1 LKDLGTCHECGEPL
15 LVEVVARHDKRVL
28 GTVCVGCGYET
39 GDRLLLKQVLPRLKR
54 QLSR

>member
-1 LKDLGTCHECGEPL
+1 MKDLGTCHECGEPL